1 LLDELQA
8 AAAAAGKRVALIS
21 AGRLGA
27 GEKVWTE
34 MSSTYGSRVPMLRVD
49 EQPVQRI
56 SELLNSVDFGIATT
70 PLALVGKSA
79 TVAAM
84 LDHGLPVVV
93 NRDDCRW
100 PAPKTADGREAA
112 LVIRMGPDLA
122 ARLRDARRLPA
133 AWRLPSVAA
142 QWLDE
147 LAGVS
152 EPVPIWS
159 S

>member
-1 LLDELQA
+1 
-8 AAAAAGKRVALIS
+8 VIS

-27 GEKVWTE
+27 GESVWRE
-34 MSSTYGSRVPMLRVD
+34 MTATSGSRVPMLRLG
-49 EQPVQRI
+49 EQPAGRI
-56 SELLNSVDFGIATT
+56 SELLTTVDFGIATT

-84 LDHGLPVVV
+84 FDHGLPVVV

-100 PAPKTADGREAA
+100 PAPPTTDEREAA
-112 LVIRMGPDLA
+112 LVIRMGDDLA
-122 ARLRDARRLPA
+122 VRLRTARRWPA
-133 AWRLPSVAA
+133 AWRLPAVASR
-142 QWLDE
+142 WLGE

-152 EPVPIWS
+152 EMVPTWS